1 MSRRE
6 RLLLII
12 GLVLVAGF
20 GFFYLIYSPKQ
31 AEYRQLSEQLSER
44 QEQLT
49 RMQQTANLST
59 RLETEFAELQG
70 FITAVEAKLPTS
82 KDVPSLLVQLERTT
96 RAVGIDLL
104 AIRPAELQPVVEGS
118 ATAAPARP
126 GARAAAPRPG
136 TRTPAPAAAST
147 YSRFPIKL
155 TMTASYAEVLRLMSV
170 LQDFPRLIVVKRL
183 TVAPKAVPDL
193 SVDLDV
199 ETYVLRREAR

>member
-6 RLLLII
+6 RILLIV

-31 AEYRQLSEQLSER
+31 AEYRQLSETLSER
-44 QEQLT
+44 QDQLT
-49 RMQQTANLST
+49 RMEQTARLGA
-59 RLETEFAELQG
+59 RLEAEFTELQG
-70 FITAVEAKLPTS
+70 FIAAVESKLPTS

-104 AIRPAELQPVVEGS
+104 SIRPAALEPVVEGS
-118 ATAAPARP
+118 APAPADP
-126 GARAAAPRPG
+126 GASAAAPRP
-136 TRTPAPAAAST
+136 RTPASAAASA
-147 YSRFPIKL
+147 YSRFPIRL
-155 TMTASYAEVLRLMSV
+155 TMVASYAEVLRLMSV

-183 TVAPKAVPDL
+183 TVAPREVPDL